1 MRRSARSPNPLASR
15 SIVIILGI
23 LGILVVVIPIT
34 GGVLVGV
41 RNLFTGLDEFPQA
54 SISTAADLVS
64 EYCEISPEKAIEAY
78 TAPNSFLFLVLTEM
92 DPPSDWMTSPR
103 GRKPEVGMVEEK
115 DEEEWFASPFQSRRK
130 SQEQQ
135 EEHATHLDVLIEVL
149 ARGAVEDAITFR
161 NIGFPGEGW
170 RQDLTGET
178 ATNDHKELFNS
189 STNLDSDDIL
199 EKISAIRPDL
209 DDLTDLRSF
218 LSDIAPEEGMDSFFS
233 FLSRCELTLSSVPAP
248 GALRFIRDLL
258 KVLLQDVESNELPR
272 SPFVT
277 TYRQIDTWPSESL
290 VFTFSNTAIG
300 EVENPLQMSVWLPG
314 DASGIRTAILWIQV
328 LIGRTVFVLVLG
340 MMAIWWAAR
349 PLRVLE
355 RSTRDAGLIIRTNDN
370 VSGKLEDLAEELDP
384 GSAGLWEQKTLL
396 HEMSS
401 LIREREEWV
410 GVTLHDLKNDLKVIA
425 VSLDELQEGAGFGNA
440 AAPDSLKSIRKA
452 SGRIRS
458 VLDNVT
464 VYQRTLFGTPEAISK
479 IDLGSVLDTIAND
492 IDEMGGEIFCEETL
506 LNVEGRSRALE
517 SALENLIWNAYHHG
531 GGSIEIRL
539 GLTDRDRKV
548 VIRIDDDGPGI
559 DDDEIDDLF
568 KPYRQGKSR
577 QRAAEA
583 GFRGAGLGLT
593 IAATVIADHG
603 GEILIENREGEDES
617 RAGLRVRV
625 ILPLSQEVGIPGD
638 A

>member
-1 MRRSARSPNPLASR
+1 MRRSSRSPNPLSSR
-15 SIVIILGI
+15 LIVII

-41 RNLFTGLDEFPQA
+41 RNLSTGLGNFPQA

-64 EYCEISPEKAIEAY
+64 GFCEISPEKAIKD
-78 TAPNSFLFLVLTEM
+78 PFLSLAIPDM
-92 DPPSDWMTSPR
+92 DPPSDWMTTPR

-115 DEEEWFASPFQSRRK
+115 DDEEWLASPFQSRSEPRK
-130 SQEQQ
+130 QQ
-135 EEHATHLDVLIEVL
+135 EEHATYLDALIEVL
-149 ARGAVEDAITFR
+149 ALGVAEEAITFR
-161 NIGFPGEGW
+161 NIDFPGSGW
-170 RQDLTGET
+170 NQLLTDKT
-178 ATNDHKELFNS
+178 TTNDHKELINS
-189 STNLDSDDIL
+189 STDPDPSDIL
-199 EKISAIRPDL
+199 KTISAIRPDL
-209 DDLTDLRSF
+209 DDSTIHEF
-218 LSDIAPEEGMDSFFS
+218 IHDIAPGPDMNSFSFF
-233 FLSRCELTLSSVPAP
+233 LSKCEWTLSSVPAP
-248 GALRFIRDLL
+248 GTLRFIRDLL
-258 KVLLQDVESNELPR
+258 KVSLQDVESNNMPR
-272 SPFVT
+272 SPLVA
-277 TYRQIDTWPSESL
+277 TYRQIDSWPSESL
-290 VFTFSNTAIG
+290 VFTFSNTTMG
-300 EVENPLQMSVWLPG
+300 DPENPLQMSVWLPG
-314 DASGIRTAILWIQV
+314 GASGTRIAISWTQV
-328 LIGRTVFVLVLG
+328 LIGWTVLILVLG
-340 MMAIWWAAR
+340 MMAIWWATR

-355 RSTRDAGLIIRTNDN
+355 RSTRDAGLVIRTNDN

-425 VSLDELQEGAGFGNA
+425 VSLDDLQEGAGFGNA

-464 VYQRTLFGTPEAISK
+464 VYQSTLFGTPEAITK

-492 IDEMGGEIFCEETL
+492 IDDMGGEIFCEETL

-517 SALENLIWNAYHHG
+517 SALKNLIWNAYHHG
-531 GGSIEIRL
+531 GGSIKIRT

-548 VIRIDDDGPGI
+548 VIMIDDHGAGI

-568 KPYRQGKSR
+568 KPFRQGKSR
-577 QRAAEA
+577 QLAADA

-603 GEILIENREGEDES
+603 GEILIENRVSEDGS

-625 ILPLSQEVGIPGD
+625 ILPLSQEAVIPGD